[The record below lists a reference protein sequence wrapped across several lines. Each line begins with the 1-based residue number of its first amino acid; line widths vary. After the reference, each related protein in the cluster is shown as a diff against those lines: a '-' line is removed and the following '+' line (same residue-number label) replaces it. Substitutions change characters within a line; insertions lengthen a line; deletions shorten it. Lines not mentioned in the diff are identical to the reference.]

1 MQDFQNGPQSPVA
14 TSSARHAPRTF
25 ALHGMYF
32 LSGMGALVFETV
44 WFNQIGLIV
53 GNSVWSAA
61 LVLAAFMAGLALGNA
76 AAVALARRW
85 SNLVRGYGLLEMLAG
100 ISGAA
105 VVLVFPFLPLLF
117 RPVLAPFLDHTL
129 ALNLVR
135 LGIAFGL
142 MVIPAI
148 ALGTTLPLLAKPV
161 EAATGNYGFALGR
174 LYGVNTLG
182 AVAGTLLAEI
192 VLIPATGL
200 RGSGLFAAACNL
212 AAAFIALRI
221 AQDPAFGNS
230 RPAEWS
236 TRALRPPDAGR
247 ILAAALLGGGILLA
261 LEVIWFR
268 FLLLYYAGT
277 SLMFATMLAVV
288 LAGIGLG
295 GVIAAWWSRRGWSS
309 GEVARMAAAA
319 AAIGIVAGYAGF
331 RGVVDGMA
339 ALPIAPATAH
349 IVISVFL
356 MGPVCVLS
364 GILFTAL
371 GDQLRSRVADAA
383 AATGALT
390 LANTVGAMAGSL
402 LAAFVLLPFLGIEAT
417 FFALAV
423 LYGGIVFI
431 LPGLGKVR
439 PWRRMA
445 AVAATAIVLAL
456 FPFGTMTDKHHRSV
470 AQAYNARLVAAREGL
485 AETAFYLSHEY
496 LGHPRYHRL
505 VTNSNS
511 MSTTHVFTQRYMK
524 LFAYLPA
531 AFHPRIESALVICF
545 GVGSTASAVA
555 DLPDVRAIDVVDVSR
570 DILEMSDIAFPDGRR
585 HPLRDSR
592 VKARVEDGRFFL
604 LQTDRTYDLIT
615 GEPPPLKVAGV
626 VSLYT
631 REYFRLMHDRLNP
644 GGIATYWLP
653 AVQLLPR
660 ETLAIVR
667 AFCEEFEDCSLWSGM
682 GMDWLL
688 MGSRGGI
695 EPVSRE
701 HFSRLW
707 REPRTR
713 EELRRIAVDTP
724 AQLLALFMADARV
737 LRQASA
743 LVPPLIDNYPQRLSS
758 EFVSSGVLPVYAG
771 WMHADASRRILESSP
786 WMSELLPPALI
797 RESAKHFGPRWMMD
811 TMWYPEL
818 RPPDYNVWRDAAQLI
833 RQTDRVT
840 WIRWLLNSEARQ
852 LEIAQAGDPA
862 DPLVAEHLAIDAL
875 VSRRKPGT
883 GMTKEHFLRLTP
895 RGQVVTIFHHCLA
908 GTRARARSMMD
919 WIPEQRRAEHPYAE
933 FLSWAA
939 AECAAAA
946 RPRAPG
952 RG

>member
-1 MQDFQNGPQSPVA
+1 
-14 TSSARHAPRTF
+14 
-25 ALHGMYF
+25 MYF
-32 LSGMGALVFETV
+32 LSGMGALVFENV

-61 LVLAAFMAGLALGNA
+61 LVVAAFMAGLALGNA

-85 SNLVRGYGLLEMLAG
+85 SNLVRGYGWLEALAG
-100 ISGAA
+100 ISGAV
-105 VVLVFPFLPLLF
+105 VVLVFPFLPILF

-129 ALNLVR
+129 ALNFAR
-135 LGIAFGL
+135 LGIAFAL

-148 ALGTTLPLLAKPV
+148 ALGTTLPLLAKPL

-192 VLIPATGL
+192 VLVPAVGI
-200 RGSGLFAAACNL
+200 RSSGLFAAACNL

-221 AQDPAFGNS
+221 ARDPAFGNS
-230 RPAEWS
+230 RPGKWS
-236 TRALRPPDAGR
+236 ARALATPDAGR

-261 LEVIWFR
+261 LEVVWFR
-268 FLLLYYAGT
+268 FLLLYYSGT

-288 LAGIGLG
+288 LAGIGCG

-309 GEVARMAAAA
+309 GEVARIAAAA

-331 RGVVDGMA
+331 RGALDRMA
-339 ALPIAPATAH
+339 MLPVAPATLQTAVS
-349 IVISVFL
+349 IFL
-356 MGPVCVLS
+356 MGPVCLLS

-371 GDQLRSRVADAA
+371 GDQLRSRAADAA
-383 AATGALT
+383 TATGALT

-402 LAAFVLLPFLGIEAT
+402 LAAFILLPFLGIEDSL
-417 FFALAV
+417 FALAV
-423 LYGGIVFI
+423 LYGAIVFV
-431 LPGLGKVR
+431 LPRPGKVG
-439 PWRRMA
+439 PWRRVAEVAA
-445 AVAATAIVLAL
+445 AVIVLAL
-456 FPFGTMTDKHHRSV
+456 FPFGTIDTHYRNV
-470 AQAYNARLVAAREGL
+470 AHAYGARLAAAREGL
-485 AETAFYLSHEY
+485 AETVLYLSHEFQ
-496 LGHPRYHRL
+496 GQPRYHRL

-511 MSTTHVFTQRYMK
+511 MSTTHVFSQRYMK

-531 AFHPRIESALVICF
+531 AFHPRIERALVICF

-555 DLPDVRAIDVVDVSR
+555 DLPDVKAIDVVDVSR
-570 DILEMSDIAFPDGRR
+570 DILEMSDIAFRDGRR
-585 HPLRDSR
+585 HPLRDGR
-592 VKARVEDGRFFL
+592 VNARVEDGRFFL

-615 GEPPPLKVAGV
+615 GEPPPPKVAGV

-631 REYFRLMHDRLNP
+631 REHFRLMHDRLNP

-653 AVQLLPR
+653 ATQLLPR
-660 ETLAIVR
+660 ETLAIIA
-667 AFCEEFEDCSLWSGM
+667 AFCAEFADCSLWSGM

-695 EPVSRE
+695 APVSRE

-724 AQLLALFMADARV
+724 AQLLALFMADAGV
-737 LRQASA
+737 LRQAAA
-743 LVPPLIDNYPQRLSS
+743 LVPPLIDNYPRRLGS
-758 EFVSSGVLPVYAG
+758 EFISPGVIPAYAG
-771 WMHADASRRILESSP
+771 LMHADASRRILESSP
-786 WMSELLPPALI
+786 WLSERLPPALI
-797 RESAKHFGPRWMMD
+797 RESARHFAPRWMMD
-811 TMWYPEL
+811 TLWYPEL
-818 RPPDYNVWRDAAQLI
+818 RPPGYNVWRNAAQLM
-833 RQTDRVT
+833 RQTDSVT
-840 WIRWLLNSEARQ
+840 WTRWLLNSEARQ

-862 DPLVAEHLAIDAL
+862 DPLAAEHLAIDAL

-883 GMTKEHFLRLTP
+883 GMTKERFLRLTP
-895 RGQVVTIFHHCLA
+895 KGQVVTIFHHCLA

-919 WIPEQRRAEHPYAE
+919 WIPEQRRTEHPFAE

-939 AECAAAA
+939 AECTAAA
-946 RPRAPG
+946 RPP
-952 RG
+952 RGS